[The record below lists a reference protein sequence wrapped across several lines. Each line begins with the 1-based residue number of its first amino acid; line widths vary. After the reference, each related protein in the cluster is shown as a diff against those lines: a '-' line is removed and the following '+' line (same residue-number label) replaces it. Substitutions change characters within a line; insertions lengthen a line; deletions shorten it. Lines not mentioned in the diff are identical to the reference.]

1 MWGKRA
7 EMRVKINAD
16 RRVTI
21 PTEALDSLGVKPGDY
36 VEVECL
42 PGGIALR
49 PEKKPKQRNIDLSML
64 GYLHDKIDP
73 NAEPFD
79 IRKFRKEF
87 YGE

>member
-1 MWGKRA
+1 MDTGA

-21 PTEALDSLGVKPGDY
+21 PTEALDSLGVQPGEY
-36 VEVECL
+36 VEVVCL
-42 PGGIALR
+42 PDGIALR
-49 PEKKPKQRNIDLSML
+49 PERTPKPRTIDLSKL
-64 GYLHDKIDP
+64 GYLRDKIDP
-73 NAEPFD
+73 NVEPFD